1 MIKKIRKYFEK
12 KRYTSNFKKRWRE
25 KNPDTE
31 VFPVNIFDFP
41 IEKVKVGK
49 FSYGSIAVESW
60 GSEEE
65 RLEIGNF
72 VSIAEGVKFLL
83 GGNHEIDTFTTFPFK
98 VKFFGEKME
107 AKTKGSIIVKDD
119 VWIGTNSLILSG
131 VVIGQGAIVGA
142 GSVVT
147 KDVPPYAVVGGNP
160 ARVLKY
166 RYPQEIVER
175 MLKVEWSTI
184 NLEKIHEVKKEL
196 YQKLDLETLEKV
208 ESIFSVKK

>member
-160 ARVLKY
+160 ARVLKH

>member
-1 MIKKIRKYFEK
+1 MIKKIRKYLKK

-72 VSIAEGVKFLL
+72 VSIAKGVKFLL

-107 AKTKGSIIVKDD
+107 AKTKGPIIVKDD

-131 VVIGQGAIVGA
+131 VVIGQGAIVAA

>member
-1 MIKKIRKYFEK
+1 M
-12 KRYTSNFKKRWRE
+12 
-25 KNPDTE
+25 
-31 VFPVNIFDFP
+31 
-41 IEKVKVGK
+41 KVGK

-107 AKTKGSIIVKDD
+107 AKTKGPIIVKDD

-131 VVIGQGAIVGA
+131 VVIGQGAIVAA

-208 ESIFSVKK
+208 ESIFQLKNKGAENERDYISRGIRN